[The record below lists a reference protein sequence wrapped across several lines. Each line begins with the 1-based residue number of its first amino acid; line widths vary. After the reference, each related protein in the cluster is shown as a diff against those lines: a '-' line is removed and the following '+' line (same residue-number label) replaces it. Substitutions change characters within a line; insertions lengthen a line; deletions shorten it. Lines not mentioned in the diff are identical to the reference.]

1 MTQVCA
7 VNSSFIDSF
16 NKYLLGISL
25 VFTDIGT
32 KSSQTIIFFYFYPC
46 TSFSRRLCSQF
57 VFVFN
62 FYPDDKFVAYIPL

>member
-1 MTQVCA
+1 MCVYVCVCVCVCMCVCVCRERERDMTQVCA

-32 KSSQTIIFFYFYPC
+32 KSSQTIIFFYF
-46 TSFSRRLCSQF
+46 
-57 VFVFN
+57 
-62 FYPDDKFVAYIPL
+62 